1 MRIDVLT
8 LFPRMCEQVLA
19 EGVVGRALR
28 RGDVRCVVTDLRH
41 FAPDRHGSVD
51 DTPYGGGPG
60 MVIRP
65 EPAVEAV
72 ESVRIGNA
80 PVVLTTPQGRRF
92 DQAQAE
98 SWAGRLQAAPEDGGG
113 QIILLCGR
121 YKGFD
126 ERVRAL
132 VVTDEISLGDFVL
145 SGGELAALAVVDAV
159 VRRIP
164 GVLGRQES
172 ADTDSFGP
180 AREGRLDCG
189 WWTRPPE
196 YRGLAVPA
204 PLLSGDH
211 AAIEE
216 FRRRDSVERTR
227 AARPD
232 RNDPAR
238 SGSDREGTNEG

>member
-1 MRIDVLT
+1 MRIDLLT
-8 LFPRMCEQVLA
+8 LFPRLCRRVLE
-19 EGVVGRALR
+19 EGVVGRALQ
-28 RGDVRCVVTDLRH
+28 RGTVRCVVSDFRL
-41 FAPDRHGSVD
+41 FAGDRHGTVD
-51 DTPYGGGPG
+51 DTPYGGGAG

-65 EPAVEAV
+65 EPVVEAV
-72 ESVRIGNA
+72 ESVRIGDA

-92 DQAQAE
+92 DQRLAE
-98 SWAGRLQAAPEDGGG
+98 EWAERLQRPPEGGAA
-113 QIILLCGR
+113 QLILLCGR

-126 ERVRAL
+126 ERVSEL

-172 ADTDSFGP
+172 ADSDSFGP
-180 AREGRLDCG
+180 ARDGKLDCG
-189 WWTRPPE
+189 WYTRPPE
-196 YRGLAVPA
+196 YRGLRVPD

-216 FRRRDSVERTR
+216 FRKRDSEARTR
-227 AARPD
+227 TARPD
-232 RNDPAR
+232 LA
-238 SGSDREGTNEG
+238 GEA

>member
-1 MRIDVLT
+1 M
-8 LFPRMCEQVLA
+8 
-19 EGVVGRALR
+19 
-28 RGDVRCVVTDLRH
+28 VRCVVTDFRQ
-41 FAPDRHGSVD
+41 FAADRHGTVD

-65 EPAVEAV
+65 EPVVEAV
-72 ESVRIGNA
+72 ESVRIGRA
-80 PVVLTTPQGRRF
+80 PVVLLTPQGRRF
-92 DQAQAE
+92 DQERAE
-98 SWAGRLQAAPEDGGG
+98 RWADMLQRPAGEGAG
-113 QIILLCGR
+113 QLILLCGR

-126 ERVRAL
+126 ERVREL

-145 SGGELAALAVVDAV
+145 SGGELAALAVIDAV

-180 AREGRLDCG
+180 ARQGRLDCG
-189 WWTRPPE
+189 WYTRPPE

-204 PLLSGDH
+204 ALLSGDH

-216 FRRRDSVERTR
+216 FRERDSVERTR

-238 SGSDREGTNEG
+238 SGCDREGTNEG

>member
-8 LFPRMCEQVLA
+8 LFPRLCEQVLA
-19 EGVVGRALR
+19 EGVVGRAFARDDDQGL
-28 RGDVRCVVTDLRH
+28 RCVVSDLRH

-72 ESVRIGNA
+72 ESVRIGDA
-80 PVVLTTPQGRRF
+80 PVVLMTPQGRRF
-92 DQAQAE
+92 EQRRAE
-98 SWAGRLQAAPEDGGG
+98 EWAEHLQRPIEEGGG
-113 QIILLCGR
+113 QLILLCGR

-126 ERVRAL
+126 ERVREL
-132 VVTDEISLGDFVL
+132 VVTEEISLGDFVL

-180 AREGRLDCG
+180 SRQGRLDCG
-189 WWTRPPE
+189 WYTRPPE

-216 FRRRDSVERTR
+216 YRNRDSVERTR

-232 RNDPAR
+232 LDDPA
-238 SGSDREGTNEG
+238 